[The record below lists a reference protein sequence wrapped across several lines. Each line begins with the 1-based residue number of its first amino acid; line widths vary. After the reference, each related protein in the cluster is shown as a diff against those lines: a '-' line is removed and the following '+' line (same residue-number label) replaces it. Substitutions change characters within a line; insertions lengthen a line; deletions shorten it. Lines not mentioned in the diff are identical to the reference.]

1 MGLTWSEA
9 DKDRKEHNFS
19 LATCKITLTFVFDHN
34 GDNRFTRIID
44 DKKPPALVADF
55 GTLTLP
61 SPVLQSFELSMG
73 FTLIEFQLITG
84 PTSPQVRKLL

>member
-19 LATCKITLTFVFDHN
+19 LAACQITLTFVFDHN

-61 SPVLQSFELSMG
+61 SPVLLRHRFESFYNMS
-73 FTLIEFQLITG
+73 FFNHK
-84 PTSPQVRKLL
+84 KL